1 MYIEKVLYIC
11 LSLII
16 KNKKNIMIEQEKQT
30 KINVLIDMLEN
41 YNNVKNDWYI
51 EKIVKELR
59 KTI

>member
-1 MYIEKVLYIC
+1 
-11 LSLII
+11 
-16 KNKKNIMIEQEKQT
+16 MIEQEKQT

-59 KTI
+59 NEIN

>member
-1 MYIEKVLYIC
+1 LYIEKVLYIC

-51 EKIVKELR
+51 EKIIKELR
-59 KTI
+59 QTI

>member
-1 MYIEKVLYIC
+1 ML
-11 LSLII
+11 
-16 KNKKNIMIEQEKQT
+16 EQEKQT

-41 YNNVKNDWYI
+41 YNNLKNDWYI